1 MGNNFVIP
9 SRAVPINQSTNAGRL
24 TPEKS
29 VKSKEKMRVSLSS
42 GEKVNGG
49 KGNRTVEREGVSREK
64 MAGQMGGVGRG
75 LTEGGKVV
83 GYGEYG
89 MGNHYT
95 TQEFNVLPESSQF
108 QSFRPSIGSTITTT
122 NPNNSSNYNMMAPQY
137 AQYG

>member
-1 MGNNFVIP
+1 M
-9 SRAVPINQSTNAGRL
+9 
-24 TPEKS
+24 
-29 VKSKEKMRVSLSS
+29 KSKEKMRVSLSS